1 MSKKQEFIKM
11 VEDLLEN
18 TELTNTEYNIND
30 ALEYFEALRMIKDS
44 KKDEITEN
52 GKNIL
57 LYMQKEEGNK
67 NNLFSA
73 KQVAEGLF
81 SSSRA
86 VSGAMRKLVSDGYV
100 EKLSESPIV
109 YAITDKGRTITFN

>member
-11 VEDLLEN
+11 VEFLLEDAVIDEEN
-18 TELTNTEYNIND
+18 FDSTS
-30 ALEYFEALRMIKDS
+30 ALEYFEAFKMIKDS
-44 KKDEITEN
+44 KKEEITEN

-57 LYMQKEEGNK
+57 LYMQKEVDNK

-73 KQVAEGLF
+73 KQIAEGLF

-100 EKLSESPIV
+100 EKLSDSPIV